1 MLPAPPQRLSPV
13 PHRVGAPVSA
23 PQHLSWEVAAG
34 IAAPSACVEA
44 EQLSRELWGWIEK
57 DSELQLKGAGFEA
70 LWWQMM
76 ELMWW
81 WRAGRPGKARTGP

>member
-1 MLPAPPQRLSPV
+1 MLPAPPQRLSPA

-34 IAAPSACVEA
+34 IAAPSVCVEA

-57 DSELQLKGAGFEA
+57 DLVPTASSSSKGLVSKHFG
-70 LWWQMM
+70 
-76 ELMWW
+76 
-81 WRAGRPGKARTGP
+81 GR

>member
-1 MLPAPPQRLSPV
+1 VLPAPPQRLSPA

-57 DSELQLKGAGFEA
+57 DLVPTASSSSKGLVSKHFG
-70 LWWQMM
+70 
-76 ELMWW
+76 
-81 WRAGRPGKARTGP
+81 GR